1 MVLSRAETG
10 AYDDGPI
17 GTLIAARDDL
27 SVAMA
32 PEGAKAARATS
43 SPPRVSTAVLRFLL
57 VSFTAV
63 AVVVIG
69 GFFALRGV
77 AEHEAVRETR
87 DRVRAAG
94 SLVEAA
100 ALEDGLLRGDRA
112 AQQRMDD
119 VVTGQVLAD
128 SIARVKVWSRDGKI
142 LYSDEPRLIGRRF
155 KLGEDEQEIFR
166 TGAAAAEVSD
176 LGKAENVFERPEG
189 KLLEAHT
196 VIRTPDGTPVL
207 FEIYRRYSSVTAS
220 AERLVRDLAP
230 PLLAGVIVLLL
241 LQIPLAW
248 SMARRLQ
255 RQHVEREELLSSAV
269 LASAQERRRIAGDL
283 HDGVVQDLA
292 GVAFGLAPLADD
304 ARRRHDADT
313 AQALDG
319 AASKL
324 RQGVRGL
331 RTLLVDLYPP
341 NLGSTGVEAALSDLL
356 SPLAANGIETELRR
370 RRARGGASQRP
381 ARLPRGAR
389 GSPQRPGPRR
399 GALGD
404 DQPRGQRRR
413 QAPRR

>member
-1 MVLSRAETG
+1 M
-10 AYDDGPI
+10 
-17 GTLIAARDDL
+17 
-27 SVAMA
+27 
-32 PEGAKAARATS
+32 
-43 SPPRVSTAVLRFLL
+43 
-57 VSFTAV
+57 
-63 AVVVIG
+63 
-69 GFFALRGV
+69 
-77 AEHEAVRETR
+77 RETR

-100 ALEDGLLRGDRA
+100 ALEDELLRGDRA

-119 VVTGQVLAD
+119 IVTGQVLAE
-128 SIARVKVWSRDGKI
+128 SIARVKVWSRDGRI

-155 KLGEDEQEIFR
+155 ALGADERAIFR

-176 LGKAENVFERPEG
+176 LGKTENVFERPEG

-230 PLLAGVIVLLL
+230 PLLAGVVVLLL

-255 RQHVEREELLSSAV
+255 RQHAEREELLSSAV

-304 ARRRHDADT
+304 ARRRHDTDT
-313 AQALDG
+313 AEALDG

-341 NLGSTGVEAALSDLL
+341 NLGSAGW
-356 SPLAANGIETELRR
+356 RR
-370 RRARGGASQRP
+370 R
-381 ARLPRGAR
+381 
-389 GSPQRPGPRR
+389 
-399 GALGD
+399 
-404 DQPRGQRRR
+404 
-413 QAPRR
+413 

>member
-1 MVLSRAETG
+1 
-10 AYDDGPI
+10 
-17 GTLIAARDDL
+17 
-27 SVAMA
+27 MA

-57 VSFTAV
+57 ASFTAV

-87 DRVRAAG
+87 DRVKAAG

-100 ALEDGLLRGDRA
+100 ALEDGLPRGDRS

-269 LASAQERRRIAGDL
+269 LASAQER
-283 HDGVVQDLA
+283 Q
-292 GVAFGLAPLADD
+292 AD
-304 ARRRHDADT
+304 
-313 AQALDG
+313 
-319 AASKL
+319 
-324 RQGVRGL
+324 RG
-331 RTLLVDLYPP
+331 
-341 NLGSTGVEAALSDLL
+341 
-356 SPLAANGIETELRR
+356 
-370 RRARGGASQRP
+370 
-381 ARLPRGAR
+381 
-389 GSPQRPGPRR
+389 
-399 GALGD
+399 
-404 DQPRGQRRR
+404 
-413 QAPRR
+413 